1 MENNEENCEKLAQA
15 IVDGWDLETLKL
27 YAYENMRDTYK
38 VDKEAFNRD
47 ISVVG
52 DWGIEI

>member
-1 MENNEENCEKLAQA
+1 MINNEENCEKLAQA

-27 YAYENMRDTYK
+27 FAYEHMRDTYK
-38 VDKEAFNRD
+38 VDKEAFNKD
-47 ISVVG
+47 ISIVG